1 MRDVNDTN
9 DMHSSNEMNDTQ
21 NDYDNIVD
29 AVNARTNEHN
39 KKRAQVSKVTVI
51 DYITLVLLSILF
63 LFFLCGFLSFFFLG
77 LSDHI
82 EGNEYSAGWHW
93 AWCVMSSPSL
103 LFFGIPSFIVGRRII
118 KYRKFL
124 KNPTEAENKEQEPF
138 NIENDTGATTN
149 QNEESKIIDRN
160 EELIINGHIETDDLT
175 NMRIIKCNNALYQK
189 STTSKTIEWIALIIL
204 SVLFVSMLG
213 CVVLGVQ
220 AGINYHNAGKMDIGT
235 VIAIACIYGIPVLLV
250 LGLPLFFL
258 SRSMIKYHKR
268 MNNIYSYE
276 SVKNVADWCVDENRI
291 WATVKDIDYIDYKY
305 AKDVFWVVCDIVK
318 EEEQAIYRY
327 ASYKVKED
335 LFGKIEP
342 GQEIAIYFNPRKP
355 KEYFVNIDEVR

>member
-1 MRDVNDTN
+1 MQDTKN
-9 DMHSSNEMNDTQ
+9 TS
-21 NDYDNIVD
+21 
-29 AVNARTNEHN
+29 N
-39 KKRAQVSKVTVI
+39 KKNQIIKVTTG
-51 DYITLVLLSILF
+51 DYIIFAVLLFMFLFFLADILF
-63 LFFLCGFLSFFFLG
+63 LFFHG
-77 LSDHI
+77 LSYQL
-82 EGNEYSAGWHW
+82 EGNEYGA
-93 AWCVMSSPSL
+93 AWTWCWCIMGSPAL
-103 LFFGIPSFIVGRRII
+103 LLFGIPSFIIGRRII

-124 KNPTEAENKEQEPF
+124 KNPNETENKEQEPF
-138 NIENDTGATTN
+138 NIEKDKGATMN
-149 QNEESKIIDRN
+149 QNEESKIIDQN
-160 EELIINGHIETDDLT
+160 EELTINGHIETDDFT

-258 SRSMIKYHKR
+258 CRSMIKYHKR
-268 MNNIYSYE
+268 MNNIYAYE
-276 SVKNVADWCVDENRI
+276 SVKNIADWCVEENRI
-291 WATVKDIDYIDYKY
+291 WAIVKDIDYIDYKY

-342 GQEIAIYFNPRKP
+342 GQEIAIYFNPQKP
-355 KEYFVNIDEVR
+355 KEYFVNIDEIR

>member
-1 MRDVNDTN
+1 MQDMNDVNN
-9 DMHSSNEMNDTQ
+9 ANNPNEMNCTR

-29 AVNARTNEHN
+29 AVNARTDAYN
-39 KKRAQVSKVTVI
+39 KKRAQVSKVTAI
-51 DYITLVLLSILF
+51 DYISFSLLLFVFLFFLADILF
-63 LFFLCGFLSFFFLG
+63 LFFHG
-77 LSDHI
+77 LSYQL
-82 EGNEYSAGWHW
+82 EGNEYGAGWHW

-103 LFFGIPSFIVGRRII
+103 LLFGIPSFIVGRRII

-138 NIENDTGATTN
+138 NIEKDKGTTMN

-160 EELIINGHIETDDLT
+160 EELTINGHIETDDFT

-204 SVLFVSMLG
+204 SVLFVSTLG

-220 AGINYHNAGKMDIGT
+220 AGINYHNAGKMELGT

-258 SRSMIKYHKR
+258 CRSMIKYHKR
-268 MNNIYSYE
+268 MNNIYSHK
-276 SVKNVADWCVDENRI
+276 SIKNMADWCVEENRV

-305 AKDVFWVVCDIVK
+305 AKDVFWVVCDILK

-342 GQEIAIYFNPRKP
+342 GQEIAIYFNPQKP

>member
-1 MRDVNDTN
+1 MQDTN
-9 DMHSSNEMNDTQ
+9 DMNNANNPNEMNCTQ

-39 KKRAQVSKVTVI
+39 KKRAQVSKVTAI
-51 DYITLVLLSILF
+51 DYISFSLLLFVFLFFLADILF
-63 LFFLCGFLSFFFLG
+63 LFFHG
-77 LSDHI
+77 LSYQL
-82 EGNEYSAGWHW
+82 EGNEYGAAWTW
-93 AWCVMSSPSL
+93 AWCIMGSPAL
-103 LFFGIPSFIVGRRII
+103 LLFGIPSFIIGRRII

-124 KNPTEAENKEQEPF
+124 KNPTETENEEQAPV
-138 NIENDTGATTN
+138 NIEKDKEVTMV
-149 QNEESKIIDRN
+149 QNEELKINDRN
-160 EELIINGHIETDDLT
+160 EELTINGHIETDDFT

-189 STTSKTIEWIALIIL
+189 STTSKTIEWIALIVL
-204 SVLFVSMLG
+204 SVLFIFMMG
-213 CVVLGVQ
+213 CVGIGLS
-220 AGINYHNAGKMDIGT
+220 AGINYHNAGKMELGT
-235 VIAIACIYGIPVLLV
+235 VIAIVCIYGIPVLLV
-250 LGLPLFFL
+250 IGLPLFFL

-268 MNNIYSYE
+268 MKNIYSYE
-276 SVKNVADWCVDENRI
+276 SVKNVADWCVEENRI

-342 GQEIAIYFNPRKP
+342 GQEIAIYFNSQNP